1 MMKSIKINTETTEVM
16 EVADKNVKSS
26 TIEMFHILTEKN
38 MNMITSKWKI
48 AIRTGMEPLEM
59 KNRGSKV
66 KTSMHRIN

>member
-38 MNMITSKWKI
+38 MNMITSK
-48 AIRTGMEPLEM
+48 MEDS
-59 KNRGSKV
+59 NQDWNG
-66 KTSMHRIN
+66 TSRDEK